1 MKTLLP
7 NKIMFWELGL
17 QYTFLRGG
25 GAQFNRKSMGKDAL
39 LSRGAVD
46 QPLTELLYSQTVWTT
61 QGLPTQALDIILGE
75 SM

>member
-17 QYTFLRGG
+17 QNTFLG
-25 GAQFNRKSMGKDAL
+25 GAQFNRRSMGKGDL
-39 LSRGAVD
+39 LSSGAVD

-61 QGLPTQALDIILGE
+61 QGLPTQAFDIVLGE
-75 SM
+75 PM